1 MKHVVLWQKQLLGL
15 FESATEL
22 ISDQKYKVVELKLE
36 ILIKTTKNAKNVPRK
51 TFTFKLTY
59 FHFHLKVLFRLDQ
72 KYKMAVSKLAA
83 RLGRKVLPLESTSGR
98 FSQWAVAHH
107 LLIIDHF
114 IDRPSLT
121 IISK

>member
-22 ISDQKYKVVELKLE
+22 ISDQKYKMVELKLE
-36 ILIKTTKNAKNVPRK
+36 ILIKTTKNAKNVP
-51 TFTFKLTY
+51 FTFKLID
-59 FHFHLKVLFRLDQ
+59 FHFHLEVLFRLDQ

-98 FSQWAVAHH
+98 FSQ
-107 LLIIDHF
+107 
-114 IDRPSLT
+114 
-121 IISK
+121 